1 MGAQPRRVGQH
12 CYHASGDPKRGLD
25 AKKKILCASEQDPV
39 AREQWRKE
47 VAAIPSEDLV
57 FVDESGTN
65 IAMTR
70 RYARSPQG
78 ERAYGSVPDNHGT
91 STSLLAALTLDGLGP
106 AMTLEGPVDR
116 AAFIAYLKELLC
128 PSLRPGQVV
137 MIDNLS
143 VHKGGEVRALIE
155 AVGCTLIFL
164 PSYSPDF
171 SPIEL
176 GFSKI
181 KEGLRAIG
189 ARSQAALEDAIA
201 KAIET
206 VTADDAVG
214 WFSHCGYSST
224 SQN

>member
-1 MGAQPRRVGQH
+1 MGEQQRRLGQH
-12 CYHASGDPKRGLD
+12 YYNASGDSERGLD
-25 AKKKILCASEQDPV
+25 PKKKIVQASEQDPV

-47 VAAIPSEDLV
+47 VAGIPSEDLV
-57 FVDESGTN
+57 FVDESGTT

-70 RYARSPQG
+70 RYARSPRG
-78 ERAYGSVPDNHGT
+78 ERAYGSAPRNYGK
-91 STSLLAALTLDGLGP
+91 STSLLAALTLKGLGP
-106 AMTLEGPVDR
+106 AMTLEGSVDR
-116 AAFIAYLKELLC
+116 AAFVVYLKKLLC

-137 MIDNLS
+137 VIDNLS
-143 VHKGGEVRALIE
+143 VHKGEEVRNAIE
-155 AVGCTLIFL
+155 VVGCTLLFL

-189 ARSQAALEDAIA
+189 ARTQAALDDAIA
-201 KAIET
+201 EVIET
-206 VTADDAVG
+206 VTEDDAVG
-214 WFSHCGYSST
+214 WFNHRGYSPV